1 MINEISYKNL
11 LKYVEEIQNNLS
23 KNSYA
28 GYDPYD
34 ALNSP
39 LFGFPILKSNKT
51 IRFVWQQIFRR
62 IPFNIRPLV
71 GIKKEINPV
80 TLGLSI
86 QAYSYLA
93 KVFPEKEKEYSTE
106 IEFCLNKLEELKSHS
121 YSGYCWGYNFDW
133 EARYTKINKYVPT
146 VVATGI
152 ITNGLY
158 ENYRLLGN
166 EKSKEMLL
174 SASKFVLNDL
184 NKYEVDDGLCYSYSP
199 ADNQLVFNASLKG
212 ARLLA
217 QVYSITKA
225 DSLISEIIKSV
236 NYVVSKQRKDGSWAY
251 SEGDA
256 RTWSDNYHTGYVL
269 DCLEE
274 ITKYIFNKNVS
285 VVLQKGFDFYQENF
299 FLIDGAPKY
308 YNNKTYPIDSTAG
321 AQSILTLTRFGEL
334 KKAKEVMNW
343 MLKNM
348 FDKAG
353 YFYYQKIKFYKHK
366 TSYPRWSGAWMFVA
380 LAYYLYRC
388 SDE

>member
-1 MINEISYKNL
+1 MINEFSIKNL
-11 LKYVEEIQNNLS
+11 LKYIEEIQNNLS

-39 LFGFPILKSNKT
+39 LFVLPILKSNKLL
-51 IRFVWQQIFRR
+51 RFGFQQVFRR
-62 IPFNIRPLV
+62 IPINLRPLL
-71 GIKKEINPV
+71 GIKKEVNPV
-80 TLGLSI
+80 TLGLAI
-86 QAYSYLA
+86 QAFTYLSQVYA
-93 KVFPEKEKEYSTE
+93 EKKELYQE
-106 IEFCLNKLEELKSHS
+106 QIDYCLNKLEELKSNA

-158 ENYRLLGN
+158 ENYRLLDN
-166 EKSKEMLL
+166 EKSREMLL

-184 NKYEVDDGLCYSYSP
+184 NKYESDEGSCYSYSP
-199 ADNQLVFNASLKG
+199 VDNQLVFNASLKG

-217 QVYSITKA
+217 QVYSITK
-225 DSLISEIIKSV
+225 DESLKIEIINNVK
-236 NYVVSKQRKDGSWAY
+236 YVVSKQRENGSWAY

-274 ITKYIFNKNVS
+274 INKHIKVENVNHA
-285 VVLQKGFDFYQENF
+285 LEKGFTFYKDNF
-299 FLIDGAPKY
+299 FLKDGTPKY
-308 YNNKTYPIDSTAG
+308 YNNKTYPIDSTSG

-334 KKAKEVMNW
+334 KKAKRIIEW
-343 MLKNM
+343 MLTSMYDNS
-348 FDKAG
+348 G
-353 YFYYQKIKFYKHK
+353 YFYYQKMKFYKHK
-366 TSYPRWSGAWMFVA
+366 TSYPRWSTSWMFVA
-380 LAYYLYRC
+380 LAYYLYR
-388 SDE
+388 SYDA